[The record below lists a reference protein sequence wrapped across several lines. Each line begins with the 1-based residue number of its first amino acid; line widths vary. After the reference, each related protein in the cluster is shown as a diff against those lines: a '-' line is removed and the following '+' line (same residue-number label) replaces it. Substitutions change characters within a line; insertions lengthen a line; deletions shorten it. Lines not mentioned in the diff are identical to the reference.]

1 MACWMAPNETYN
13 IIIFAWATK
22 HAITICRVWLCT
34 KGQAKIAAT
43 RKLGISTSTYFRI
56 YVL

>member
-22 HAITICRVWLCT
+22 HAITICHVWLCT
-34 KGQAKIAAT
+34 RGQAKIAAT
-43 RKLGISTSTYFRI
+43 R
-56 YVL
+56 